1 MVLFQSS
8 RITGPV
14 KIMEIMLQVASSYFT
29 GPSEVA
35 GREGR
40 RMGGERVSNRDIH
53 ASKKKSKCR
62 AAGAW
67 TGQNDFGVQ
76 TVQISW
82 FMRGTFNN

>member
-8 RITGPV
+8 RITGPD
-14 KIMEIMLQVASSYFT
+14 KIMETMLQLEPSYFT

-53 ASKKKSKCR
+53 ASKKNPN
-62 AAGAW
+62 AGRRGL
-67 TGQNDFGVQ
+67 GQDKTILGYRQ
-76 TVQISW
+76 YRYLGS
-82 FMRGTFNN
+82 